1 MKDTEIKLSNNQIGF
16 LIDSLNLNIYKHEQE
31 LENMVEG
38 GDYDQIQV
46 IESKEEIEMN
56 QSIIKILEG
65 VK

>member
-1 MKDTEIKLSNNQIGF
+1 MKDTKLSNNQIGF
-16 LIDSLNLNIYKHEQE
+16 LINSLNLNIYKHEQE

>member
-1 MKDTEIKLSNNQIGF
+1 MKDTKLSNNQIGF

>member
-1 MKDTEIKLSNNQIGF
+1 MKDTKLSNNQIGF

-46 IESKEEIEMN
+46 IEAKEEIEMN
-56 QSIIKILEG
+56 QSII
-65 VK
+65 

>member
-1 MKDTEIKLSNNQIGF
+1 MKDTKLSNNQIGF

-46 IESKEEIEMN
+46 IEAKEEIEMN
-56 QSIIKILEG
+56 QSIINCTNSCSIF
-65 VK
+65 

>member
-46 IESKEEIEMN
+46 IEAKEEIEMN

>member
-1 MKDTEIKLSNNQIGF
+1 MKDTKLSNNQIGF

-46 IESKEEIEMN
+46 IEAKEEIEMN

>member
-16 LIDSLNLNIYKHEQE
+16 LINSLNLNIYKNEQE

-38 GDYDQIQV
+38 GNYDHIQV
-46 IESKEEIEMN
+46 IEAKEEIEMN